1 MSAPREAGQRW
12 LNLYRDW
19 NGTFHCSELGFETE
33 QAARQVGIEHGDAYL
48 KTVQVEWVDVKNT
61 KIG

>member
-48 KTVQVEWVDVKNT
+48 KTVQVEWME
-61 KIG
+61 